1 MQNRFIL
8 FYNRKMAAAVLMLF
22 ADTSGMGNAIA
33 HVIMAIKEMALSA
46 QGLSVE

>member
-22 ADTSGMGNAIA
+22 ADTSGMGNVIA
-33 HVIMAIKEMALSA
+33 HVILAIKEMALSV